1 MAGGEE
7 AGRARAAAVG
17 FSRAEATFSALAGLF
32 MVTLVLTNVIGTK
45 LFVLPLPEWL
55 HGVAGGPA
63 VTLTSGII
71 TYPITFL
78 LTDTVAEIWGL
89 RRAQFMVWSGFAMS
103 FVMLLVLQI
112 AIHLPPSPIWMLES
126 FGLDSAEA
134 TQNAFHA
141 TFSNPGTLLF
151 ASMTAYLVAQL
162 FDVRLYHFWWRVT
175 GGRHLWLR
183 NNGSTWISQLV
194 DTIIVN
200 SIFLRF
206 GLGMEWGPIVAIIAA
221 NYVVKV
227 LLAIID
233 TPLIYAAR
241 IALERWLGIRHD
253 ASRGSAPLA

>member
-1 MAGGEE
+1 MVDGADPGHGL
-7 AGRARAAAVG
+7 ARG
-17 FSRAEATFSALAGLF
+17 FPRAEATFAALAGLF

-45 LFVLPLPEWL
+45 LFVVPVPGPLAGL
-55 HGVAGGPA
+55 AGGPT

-89 RRAQFMVWSGFAMS
+89 RRATFMVWSGFAMS
-103 FVMLLVLQI
+103 FVMLLVLQL
-112 AIHLPPSPIWMLES
+112 AIHLPPSPIWMLEG
-126 FGLDSAEA
+126 FGFDSADA

-141 TFSNPGTLLF
+141 TFSAPGILLM

-162 FDVRLYHFWWRVT
+162 FDVRLYHFWWRIT
-175 GGRHLWLR
+175 GGKHLWLR

-206 GLGMEWGPIVAIIAA
+206 GLGMDWAPIVGIIGA
-221 NYVVKV
+221 NYVVKI
-227 LLAIID
+227 LLAMID

-241 IALERWLGIRHD
+241 IALERWLGIPHEPGR
-253 ASRGSAPLA
+253 ARAPLE